1 MILYKKCFSD
11 YFIRLDFG
19 DIYKEYVVRT
29 LQIWNKTYISDKNGN
44 FIKDFL
50 SSLKKKKYRV
60 SEYFLFT
67 LNQLIELFVFT
78 VRNNTKVYKHTQDE
92 IYMTQVR
99 IQLINSGVGVQ
110 IITPG
115 ALRCACVLKISFSY
129 LKKTTKVFIN
139 TLYIYM

>member
-1 MILYKKCFSD
+1 M
-11 YFIRLDFG
+11 
-19 DIYKEYVVRT
+19 E
-29 LQIWNKTYISDKNGN
+29 ISSRIS
-44 FIKDFL
+44 FPHL
-50 SSLKKKKYRV
+50 KKKYRV
-60 SEYFLFT
+60 SQYFLFT

-78 VRNNTKVYKHTQDE
+78 VRNNTKVYKHTHDE

-115 ALRCACVLKISFSY
+115 ALRFACVLKISFSY

-139 TLYIYM
+139 TLYIYMKAIELIKLILFGEIYKLSY